1 MHFTLLCKIIKSD
14 KFEKQRSAVVLNKPN
29 EEFPT
34 FINWHKN
41 YTKACGLK
49 AGKVYVLDIF
59 KEPEQKNGYDSYKIQ
74 KSLEL
79 GAMS

>member
-1 MHFTLLCKIIKSD
+1 MYFTLICKIIKSD
-14 KFEKQRSAVVLNKPN
+14 NIKNQRSAVVLNKPN

-34 FINWHKN
+34 FINFHKN

-59 KEPEQKNGYDSYKIQ
+59 KEPEQKNGYDSYKIL
-74 KSLEL
+74 KSLDL

>member
-1 MHFTLLCKIIKSD
+1 MYFTLICKIIKSD
-14 KFEKQRSAVVLNKPN
+14 NIKNQRSAVVLNKPN
-29 EEFPT
+29 EKFPT